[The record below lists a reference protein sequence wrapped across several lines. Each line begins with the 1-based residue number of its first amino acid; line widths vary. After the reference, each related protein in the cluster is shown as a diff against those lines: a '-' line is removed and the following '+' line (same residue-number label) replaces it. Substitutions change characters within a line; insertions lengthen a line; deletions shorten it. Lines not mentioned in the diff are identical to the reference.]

1 MLKLA
6 LILVI
11 GVIAVVLYLFLR
23 RSMNF
28 NDIDMEETGG
38 KCKEENNEIIEQEV
52 EVLPVPPEA
61 EKKLEESLETSSEN

>member
-1 MLKLA
+1 
-6 LILVI
+6 
-11 GVIAVVLYLFLR
+11 
-23 RSMNF
+23 MNF